1 MDDESKLLEVDAR
14 VRAALLVDGVASR
27 RVVMRALADDGR
39 RRMKGVRRRLFVV
52 VTAAAL
58 ALLLVMSAWQWRRGA
73 RVPVSAP
80 SLSITGEGSML
91 IVDGQ
96 DGRRW
101 VVGPPPQRRTGGNYV
116 IVVRE

>member
-14 VRAALLVDGVASR
+14 VRAALIVDGVASR

-39 RRMKGVRRRLFVV
+39 RVKEVRRRPFIV

>member
-1 MDDESKLLEVDAR
+1 MDDESKLPEVDAR
-14 VRAALLVDGVASR
+14 IRAALIVDGVASR

-39 RRMKGVRRRLFVV
+39 RVKEVRRRPFVV
-52 VTAAAL
+52 VTSAVL

-80 SLSITGEGSML
+80 SLSITGEGSLL

>member
-14 VRAALLVDGVASR
+14 GRAALLVDGAASR

-39 RRMKGVRRRLFVV
+39 RVKEVRRRPFVV
-52 VTAAAL
+52 VTSAAL
-58 ALLLVMSAWQWRRGA
+58 ALLLVMGAWQWRRGA

-101 VVGPPPQRRTGGNYV
+101 VVGPPPRRRTGGSYV

>member
-14 VRAALLVDGVASR
+14 VRAALLVDGAASR

-39 RRMKGVRRRLFVV
+39 RVKEVWRRPFVV
-52 VTAAAL
+52 VTSAAL
-58 ALLLVMSAWQWRRGA
+58 ALLLVMGAWQWRRGA

-101 VVGPPPQRRTGGNYV
+101 VVGPPPQRRTGGSYV

>member
-1 MDDESKLLEVDAR
+1 MDDESKLPEVDAR
-14 VRAALLVDGVASR
+14 IRAALIVDGVASR

-39 RRMKGVRRRLFVV
+39 RVKEVRRRPFVV
-52 VTAAAL
+52 VTSAVL

>member
-1 MDDESKLLEVDAR
+1 MDDESKLPEVDVR
-14 VRAALLVDGVASR
+14 IRAALIVDGVASR

-39 RRMKGVRRRLFVV
+39 RVKEVRRRPFVV
-52 VTAAAL
+52 VTSAVL

-80 SLSITGEGSML
+80 SLSITGEGSLL